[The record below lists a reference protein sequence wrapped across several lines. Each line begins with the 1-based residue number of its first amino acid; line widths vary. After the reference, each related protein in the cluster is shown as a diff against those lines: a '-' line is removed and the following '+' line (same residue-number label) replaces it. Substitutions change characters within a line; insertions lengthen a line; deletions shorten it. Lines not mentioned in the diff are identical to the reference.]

1 MGTPAPTKTMPKQRG
16 KKKQLAIT
24 RIFTKLSGIVSAV
37 AWHCATPWKQ
47 IKKCKQTK
55 RRHFIHLK
63 PQQRKK
69 HNAILVT
76 VGMAECMTQG
86 SFHNDYETF
95 FSHQHF
101 GGDDLPPQLADTS
114 LPVKTPRA
122 AFLLDGIN
130 TVAQCRADIRRLI
143 VCQVASEVY
152 DTPVACKVASAL
164 DYHRSGTV
172 HSTVEV

>member
-1 MGTPAPTKTMPKQRG
+1 MGRG
-16 KKKQLAIT
+16 KKKQLVIT
-24 RIFTKLSGIVSAV
+24 RILTKLSGIVSAV
-37 AWHCATPWKQ
+37 AWHCAAPWKQ
-47 IKKCKQTK
+47 IKKCK
-55 RRHFIHLK
+55 HFIDLK
-63 PQQRKK
+63 TQQRKK

-122 AFLLDGIN
+122 AVLLDGVN
-130 TVAQCRADIRRLI
+130 TVAECRADIRRLI

-152 DTPVACKVASAL
+152 DTPVISKVASAL